1 MLRSMHALTRRLSLL
16 AAAALAASCGLFRS
30 APQERDYTLVY
41 LKTGPA
47 VGLSKDEQAQVFAGH
62 FANMNRL
69 AREGHLVVAGPF
81 GKQRSDTALRGVF
94 VLATGDVARAKE
106 LAESDPGVKSGVFAL
121 EYHSLRTTAPL
132 AQFLAAELAR
142 EDADKAA
149 GKTPKPSDNIRGY
162 ALLIADDYAKM
173 AEALDGRRE
182 ALLVGAMDER
192 AGFAIVNCIDR
203 TAAEE
208 AFARLREQLGTH
220 RFEEWF
226 ASKGL
231 VQLPTM
237 E

>member
-1 MLRSMHALTRRLSLL
+1 VVRQQRGALVEVLCILL
-16 AAAALAASCGLFRS
+16 LDR
-30 APQERDYTLVY
+30 
-41 LKTGPA
+41 
-47 VGLSKDEQAQVFAGH
+47 
-62 FANMNRL
+62 
-69 AREGHLVVAGPF
+69 AR
-81 GKQRSDTALRGVF
+81 KRGVYS
-94 VLATGDVARAKE
+94 A
-106 LAESDPGVKSGVFAL
+106 
-121 EYHSLRTTAPL
+121 APL

-208 AFARLREQLGTH
+208 AFARLRDQLGTH

>member
-1 MLRSMHALTRRLSLL
+1 MLRAMRFAPLSALFAAVVLS
-16 AAAALAASCGLFRS
+16 SCSLFRS
-30 APQERDYTLVY
+30 APAERDYTLVY

-69 AREGHLVVAGPF
+69 AREGHLVMAGPF
-81 GKQRSDTALRGVF
+81 GKQRSDTALRGIF

-106 LAESDPGVKSGVFAL
+106 LAQSDPGVKSGVFAL
-121 EYHSLRTTAPL
+121 EYHSLRTAAPL